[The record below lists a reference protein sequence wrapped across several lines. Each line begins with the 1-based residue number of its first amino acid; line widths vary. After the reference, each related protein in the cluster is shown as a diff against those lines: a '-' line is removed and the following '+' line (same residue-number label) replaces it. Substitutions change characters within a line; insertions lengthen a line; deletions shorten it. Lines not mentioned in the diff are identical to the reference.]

1 MGLDPFRPILPTHS
15 LQYVGAADKTLPFD
29 ECPPCVL
36 RALELV
42 RARAAMMSGEPPAFN
57 ELLTAAY
64 MEKQSMGFHTDG
76 ERGLGPIVASLSMGS
91 PAIMKFRTLEDRKT
105 IVLSLVLRHVCLFI
119 FNYAGQSLTW
129 AYIGRVSY
137 DHPRMLYNF
146 LTVMPVSSSWRE
158 P

>member
-1 MGLDPFRPILPTHS
+1 MCLILYTND

-42 RARAAMMSGEPPAFN
+42 RTRAAIVLGERPAFN

-64 MEKQSMGFHTDG
+64 MEKQAMGFHTDG
-76 ERGLGPIVASLSMGS
+76 ERGLGPVVASLSMGS

-105 IVLSLVLRHVCLFI
+105 IVLSLVLRHVRLFI
-119 FNYAGQSLTW
+119 PSCAGRPFT
-129 AYIGRVSY
+129 
-137 DHPRMLYNF
+137 
-146 LTVMPVSSSWRE
+146 
-158 P
+158 

>member
-1 MGLDPFRPILPTHS
+1 M
-15 LQYVGAADKTLPFD
+15 
-29 ECPPCVL
+29 L

-119 FNYAGQSLTW
+119 FNLHGSITHTGIYRESKLQSPPN
-129 AYIGRVSY
+129 AVKFPDDS
-137 DHPRMLYNF
+137 PSVV
-146 LTVMPVSSSWRE
+146 VMEGAMIQAVYE
-158 P
+158 

>member
-1 MGLDPFRPILPTHS
+1 MSFINSAALHCSDPTSQAGEPYQVSLSPFCLILHTHR

-29 ECPPCVL
+29 QCPPCVL

-42 RARAAMMSGEPPAFN
+42 RARAAMMLDEPPSFN

-64 MEKQSMGFHTDG
+64 MEKQAMGFHTDG

-119 FNYAGQSLTW
+119 PNCVGQ
-129 AYIGRVSY
+129 
-137 DHPRMLYNF
+137 
-146 LTVMPVSSSWRE
+146 
-158 P
+158 